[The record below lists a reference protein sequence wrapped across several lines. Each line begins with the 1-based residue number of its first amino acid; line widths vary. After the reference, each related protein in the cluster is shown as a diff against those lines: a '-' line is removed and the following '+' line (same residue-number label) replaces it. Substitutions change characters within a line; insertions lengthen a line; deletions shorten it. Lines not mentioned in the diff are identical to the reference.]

1 MKKLRLLAILAIL
14 IAVLIPVA
22 VSAAGT
28 FYCSTSVTIGGTG
41 TLADPWACS
50 DATQLDSVIDDQ
62 ICAVYS
68 GGDLYQIFPS
78 SYRYHVV
85 TYYSA
90 TDCRVTSTY
99 DYVGYPPSTGPDV
112 PTPYIVGAVA
122 LVGAGLVAAGFIIIR
137 RRKLADI

>member
-14 IAVLIPVA
+14 IAVMIPVA

-28 FYCSTSVTIGGTG
+28 FYCSSSVITGGTG
-41 TLADPWACS
+41 TLTDPWACS
-50 DATQLDSVIDDQ
+50 DATQLDSVISDQ
-62 ICAVYS
+62 ICDVYS

-85 TYYSA
+85 TWYST
-90 TDCRVTSTY
+90 TDCRVTATY
-99 DYVGYPPSTGPDV
+99 DYAGYPPSTGPDV

-137 RRKLADI
+137 RRKLAEI